1 MSTVQRRTLNYSF
14 ANGTSDREACS
25 KRWLAILVRMN
36 TERSCASL
44 LSKVQIENYVP
55 VQVEYH
61 QWSDRRKKV
70 ERVVIPMVIFVYVNA
85 EQEKSLYTY
94 SFVHKILSYPGQKS
108 PAVIPDEQITRLRF
122 MLRYA
127 DSPVSVNDFPS
138 AEFYYQIVAATSD
151 KEYCYFVYQ
160 EDGQVY
166 LEIPYS
172 GVYKGLHNSGSDSLM
187 EIIPDLI
194 ENHPV
199 N

>member
-127 DSPVSVNDFPS
+127 DSTGSVNDFLPTVG
-138 AEFYYQIVAATSD
+138 EEVEIVRGPLRGLRGELCMVQENRPMVVVRIDALGFACVNVA
-151 KEYCYFVYQ
+151 KEDIAGACR
-160 EDGQVY
+160 
-166 LEIPYS
+166 
-172 GVYKGLHNSGSDSLM
+172 
-187 EIIPDLI
+187 
-194 ENHPV
+194 
-199 N
+199 